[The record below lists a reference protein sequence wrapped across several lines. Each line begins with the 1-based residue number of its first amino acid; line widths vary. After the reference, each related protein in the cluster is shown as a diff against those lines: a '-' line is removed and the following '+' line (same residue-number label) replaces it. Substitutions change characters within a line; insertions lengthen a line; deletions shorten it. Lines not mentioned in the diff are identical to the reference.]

1 MLLSR
6 PRALALFL
14 AVLLIACEHR
24 SFDPVVEGISAGRT
38 RTSGSGC
45 VSYSVPTSP
54 YTRTDFK
61 GEQFSQEYNIGL
73 SENKVLFYLPSN
85 QGTPAQGKFPL
96 TIILHRRTYNYDLY
110 RKLQER
116 LAANGIASAS
126 LQYSVTHAENDFDE
140 FYFIEKF
147 KNFLGQIYGNFPN
160 ADCPLQGKVTN
171 NISIIGHSMG
181 GGLAV
186 YAANTVAK
194 EKLYGLSVRSVVT
207 LAPNPQIEK
216 NWFLTPQTTSKLLV
230 MFGSNDPDTGVNA
243 CMNSGFG
250 LYDLSGYSKNEYET
264 NGYAGNAFEKSM
276 VFLKDVNHVDFTDNG
291 IQTYQETIKSY
302 VVSFLRWSLLDDQAY
317 KVYFKYQEPV
327 DYNYET
333 IVNLQYSESGS
344 KKVLDNFEGNA
355 IVNTSG
361 GMNSYQNV
369 TYKKGI
375 SHALISDSPHFTN
388 VLTLQWDKKN
398 ATVPKVIFTI
408 GSGDKTPLILK
419 NKTAEAG
426 NLKNYG
432 FFSFRMGQVYNP
444 IINKNHLDFTVRITY
459 QRNGSVKSQAKKV
472 SEFGDIPFPFAHQQ
486 ESKTKSAMGTVMV
499 PLCAF
504 GEIDFQTDAIQS
516 IAFEFDAAGFEKGH
530 IQLDNLEFIP

>member
-1 MLLSR
+1 MLLSL
-6 PRALALFL
+6 PRALAASL
-14 AVLLIACEHR
+14 AVLLVACEHR
-24 SFDPVVEGISAGRT
+24 SFDPIEGISAGRT

-73 SENKVLFYLPSN
+73 SENKVIFYLPSN

-96 TIILHRRTYNYDLY
+96 TIILHGRTYNYDLY

-230 MFGSNDPDTGVNA
+230 MFGSDDPDTGVNA

-276 VFLKDVNHVDFTDNG
+276 VYLKDVNHVDFTDNG

-504 GEIDFQTDAIQS
+504 GEIDFQTDAIKS